1 MAFQGIYSDIVS
13 RVYSDLLR
21 GILLAYTLT
30 FFIYSDIL
38 SGIYPDSLS
47 GIYSRILFGIY
58 SDILSGIHS
67 GILFGT
73 YSDILSG
80 SLCDINSDFP
90 FSILFRILTGMSWG
104 PSAAHGIQSSWC
116 SGQAQHPELAM
127 SDVGFGSR
135 LAIDGVRAQAWP
147 TAS

>member
-1 MAFQGIYSDIVS
+1 MAFF
-13 RVYSDLLR
+13 
-21 GILLAYTLT
+21 LAYTLT
-30 FFIYSDIL
+30 FCIYSDIL

-47 GIYSRILFGIY
+47 SIYSRILFGIY

-127 SDVGFGSR
+127 WGSGPGSQLMGFGPRHGPQHPS
-135 LAIDGVRAQAWP
+135 LASKHIPQHP
-147 TAS
+147 